1 MYWDN
6 HIATAETALINE
18 TAESFS
24 WESVTYF
31 EEYINQAI
39 SRVRNVKNVAES
51 RSEFI
56 KFAGDRLETGSAKKT
71 ATHLCARVFES
82 DSDFS
87 EAEKATSAQIAKTL
101 S

>member
-24 WESVTYF
+24 WKSVTYF

-39 SRVRNVKNVAES
+39 LRVRNVAES